1 MGRSGSAYSRRPF
14 THRFGGFSEISE
26 SYIMAAATTTK
37 PSRPAAAT
45 LNVEPMQDV
54 TFTIT
59 SMPRNERAI
68 KTLQRLMRLQ
78 PTIQRGLRRIATR
91 RKRDDNV
98 IHPRG
103 GREWI
108 SRVRVTKLVN
118 PAVGQK
124 FTIHVTP
131 QIVAD
136 IKSVEQ
142 YLSK

>member
-1 MGRSGSAYSRRPF
+1 
-14 THRFGGFSEISE
+14 
-26 SYIMAAATTTK
+26 MAAATTTK
-37 PSRPAAAT
+37 PSRPAAAAP
-45 LNVEPMQDV
+45 LDVEPKQSV

-98 IHPRG
+98 VHPRG
-103 GREWI
+103 GREWTA
-108 SRVRVTKLVN
+108 RVRVTKLVN

-136 IKSVEQ
+136 IKSVGQ